1 MSNSPLLGVCRALYV
16 FDVGRSVD
24 LGLAERSLHE
34 LRRTQ
39 FQHKSRAPLGET
51 TPPSR
56 LSWRTTAVQ
65 IDGHVTDALVEV
77 ALYEQGAACIT
88 WSIPFE
94 TTLDQLAEFSAM
106 LYGHEE
112 LIRQSRAIVDA
123 VLHAIEGA
131 VERPGSSGLVE
142 DYVIFQVRP
151 VEAPLAFLDQRRSEL
166 AQLLRAEQDT
176 LSQQEIANATANP
189 VSYAIDDLCLVD
201 WLAAFLMGADTDDE
215 RLLLEF
221 ATVELILLRVLDASL
236 DQGIGQAYEL
246 LSKPRSVLRALTG
259 QGAELQHIARMQADD
274 ALLHEGIDNA
284 LKLFGDDY
292 LARLYRTAAARFHFS
307 SWDRSI
313 QRKLGV
319 LQSIYQSLAD
329 IAAHRRAE
337 GLEWII
343 IVLIAVDI
351 LIYLV

>member
-1 MSNSPLLGVCRALYV
+1 MPTRSLFGVCRALYV

-24 LGLAERSLHE
+24 LGLAEHSLSE
-34 LRRTQ
+34 LRKTP
-39 FQHKSRAPLGET
+39 FQHKSRVPLGET

-56 LSWRTTAVQ
+56 LSWPATAVTLG
-65 IDGHVTDALVEV
+65 DHVTDAQVEV

-88 WSIPFE
+88 WTIPFE
-94 TTLDQLAEFSAM
+94 TTLEQLAELSAA

-112 LIRQSRAIVDA
+112 LTRRSRAIVDA
-123 VLHAIEGA
+123 VVEAIGSA
-131 VERPGSSGLVE
+131 VERPGSSGMVE

-151 VEAPLAFLDQRRSEL
+151 VEDAPAFLEQRRGEL
-166 AQLLRAEQDT
+166 AQLLRAEERP
-176 LSQQEIANATANP
+176 LSQQEVDDATANP
-189 VSYAIDDLCLVD
+189 VSYEVDDLCLVD
-201 WLAAFLMGADTDDE
+201 WLAAFLMGAETDDE
-215 RLLLEF
+215 RMLLEF
-221 ATVELILLRVLDASL
+221 ATVELVLLRVLDTSI
-236 DQGIGQAYEL
+236 DQGIGQAYEM

-259 QGAELQHIARMQADD
+259 QGAELEHIARMQADD

-284 LKLFGDDY
+284 LKVFGDDY
-292 LARLYRTAAARFHFS
+292 LARLYRTAALRFHFS

-319 LQSIYQSLAD
+319 LQNIYQSLAD
-329 IAAHRRAE
+329 VAAHRRAE

-351 LIYLV
+351 LIYFT

>member
-1 MSNSPLLGVCRALYV
+1 MSVQTLSGTCRALYV
-16 FDVGRSVD
+16 FDVGRSID
-24 LGLAERSLHE
+24 LRRAENSLSE
-34 LRRTQ
+34 LRKTE
-39 FQHKSRAPLGET
+39 FQHKSRVPLGET

-56 LSWRTTAVQ
+56 LGWQTTAVEL
-65 IDGHVTDALVEV
+65 GRHTTSATVEV

-88 WSIPFE
+88 WSIPIE
-94 TTLDQLAEFSAM
+94 APLEELAELSAQ
-106 LYGHEE
+106 LYGHAE
-112 LIRQSRAIVDA
+112 LISQSRAVADA
-123 VLHAIEGA
+123 VIHAIGDA

-142 DYVIFQVRP
+142 DYVVFQVQP
-151 VEAPLAFLDQRRSEL
+151 VTDAPGFLEQRRGEL
-166 AQLLRAEQDT
+166 AQLLRAEQH
-176 LSQQEIANATANP
+176 LLARQEVDDATAGP
-189 VSYAIDDLCLVD
+189 VSYEVDELCLID

-221 ATVELILLRVLDASL
+221 ATVELILLRVLDARL
-236 DQGIGQAYEL
+236 DEGIEQAYDL
-246 LSKPRSVLRALTG
+246 LSKPRGVLRALTG
-259 QGAELQHIARMQADD
+259 QTRELEQIARMQADD

-292 LARLYRTAAARFHFS
+292 LARLYRAAAARFHFS

-351 LIYLV
+351 LIYFV